1 MSLSVVIADDE
12 TAARAR
18 LRRFM
23 ADEPD
28 VQIVAECEDGK
39 SAVAAVLQHRPQL
52 VFLDVRMPELNGFQV
67 LESLPRDSLPH
78 FVFVTAFKDYALDA
92 FAADALD
99 YLLKPFDSARFKAT
113 LRRARQR
120 IADRADRTP
129 LLEAIQQL
137 GRVSTDLQAAMSRLP
152 ANGDSNGAA
161 AATLDRITVKAD
173 GRVMFV
179 KASDV
184 DFIESAANYVKL
196 HVGAQ
201 SYSVRDKIGA
211 LAERLD
217 RKQFARIHR
226 TTIVNIDRI
235 REVQPWF
242 SGDAI
247 VILRDGK
254 KLRLSRLY
262 RRSLAL

>member
-1 MSLSVVIADDE
+1 MLSVLIADDE
-12 TAARAR
+12 AAARAR
-18 LRRFM
+18 LKTFM
-23 ADEPD
+23 ADESD
-28 VQIVAECEDGK
+28 VQVVAECEDGR
-39 SAVAAVLQHRPQL
+39 SAAAAIMSRKPDL
-52 VFLDVRMPELNGFQV
+52 VFLDIRMPELDEFQV
-67 LESLPRDSLPH
+67 LDSVPRDTLPQ
-78 FVFVTAFKDYALDA
+78 FVFVSAFKDHALAASAVDA
-92 FAADALD
+92 TDHLVE
-99 YLLKPFDSARFKAT
+99 PFDAPRVKAT
-113 LRRARQR
+113 LVRARQR
-120 IADRADRTP
+120 IAHHADRGPVLDAIRQLSRPRADVEITP
-129 LLEAIQQL
+129 P
-137 GRVSTDLQAAMSRLP
+137 AA
-152 ANGDSNGAA
+152 ANGDAPPSQ
-161 AATLDRITVKAD
+161 TIDRISVKSD

-179 KASDV
+179 KTADV

-201 SYSVRDKIGA
+201 SYSVREKIGS
-211 LAERLD
+211 LADRLD

-254 KLRLSRLY
+254 KLRLSRMY